1 MESSRFSS
9 KRPLT
14 VNELY
19 AEWSKNLTNYCL
31 PLLGESIRS
40 DPSAVV
46 PDTDV
51 DNVIYYL
58 IKHYE
63 TLSTSSDKDTIR
75 NILFPSGN
83 ETQLFFIGDIHPC
96 LFTCLIRS
104 LIDPTWKDE
113 EVRRID
119 EIERRMMLS
128 VSDLMEQMSKAQFHF
143 IARVSKNWVAATE
156 ASSSAVD
163 EAAKEEKEELVRIFA
178 AANSLRKSVLKEIF
192 KATTGIQAA
201 LFLESLCQFLAGFKE
216 DQYSPQQHTPEPSL
230 SHYLEN
236 NNNNMEEEQQH
247 TSEPDESQNR
257 TLWIGNVGDRT
268 ETEYIYRCFA
278 ETGEVVS
285 IHFPTYRVAGVN
297 RIGYGF
303 IEFISPD
310 AAERALQKYNNTF
323 IPELVPPRR
332 FILKWAMMTKKKT
345 RASVFISDL
354 ADDVTDDMLL
364 KTFTDHGYSSAIS
377 AMVSTDAATGRSRGC
392 GCVRFS
398 DQGQMLLAV
407 ERMNGV
413 ECSNRPMR
421 IAPRRRNKNY
431 LCL

>member
-1 MESSRFSS
+1 MESSCFSS
-9 KRPLT
+9 KKHLS

-58 IKHYE
+58 VKHYE
-63 TLSTSSDKDTIR
+63 TLSTSSDNDTIR
-75 NILFPSGN
+75 HILFPSGN

-104 LIDPTWKDE
+104 LIDDSAWKDE
-113 EVRRID
+113 QVRRID
-119 EIERRMMLS
+119 EIERRTMLG
-128 VSDLMEQMSKAQFHF
+128 VGDLMEQMSKAQVRF
-143 IARVSKNWVAATE
+143 IARVSNNWVSSETTE
-156 ASSSAVD
+156 ASSSVD
-163 EAAKEEKEELVRIFA
+163 EAAMEETEELVRIFA
-178 AANSLRKSVLKEIF
+178 AANNLRKSVLKEIF
-192 KATTGIQAA
+192 KAITGIQAA

-216 DQYSPQQHTPEPSL
+216 DQNSISASPPLMNQQQQHHTPEEPSL
-230 SHYLEN
+230 SHDL
-236 NNNNMEEEQQH
+236 EEQQH
-247 TSEPDESQNR
+247 TAEPDESHKR
-257 TLWIGNVGDRT
+257 TLWIGNVGDNMDA
-268 ETEYIYRCFA
+268 EFLYGCFA
-278 ETGEVVS
+278 GTGEVVYVRLPNHKVTGKS
-285 IHFPTYRVAGVN
+285 
-297 RIGYGF
+297 IGYGF

-310 AAERALQKYNNTF
+310 AAERALQTYNKTL
-323 IPELVPPRR
+323 IPGLVPPRR
-332 FILKWAMMTKKKT
+332 FKLSWALKKT
-345 RASVFISDL
+345 TRESTDSIFVDDL

-377 AMVSTDAATGRSRGC
+377 AAVSTDTSTGRSRGY
-392 GCVRFS
+392 GFVRFS
-398 DQGQMLLAV
+398 DHGQMLLAM

-421 IAPRRRNKNY
+421 IGLTRGN
-431 LCL
+431 

>member
-9 KRPLT
+9 KKPLT

-143 IARVSKNWVAATE
+143 IARVSKNW
-156 ASSSAVD
+156 

-216 DQYSPQQHTPEPSL
+216 DQVLSPIISKLSKNRFHRQQTLEPSL
-230 SHYLEN
+230 SHDLEN
-236 NNNNMEEEQQH
+236 NNSMKEEEH

-268 ETEYIYRCFA
+268 ETEYIYRW
-278 ETGEVVS
+278 
-285 IHFPTYRVAGVN
+285 
-297 RIGYGF
+297 YGF

-377 AMVSTDAATGRSRGC
+377 AMVSTDADTGRSRGC

-421 IAPRRRNKNY
+421 IAPRRRN
-431 LCL
+431 